1 VCNPLNYLEDIIM
14 KNSIK
19 VLATI
24 TLSTAMVFLFG
35 CGEKGIPTDVKGT
48 IDKYVGY
55 WNTGQFDGIENVLC
69 EDFKLLESPG
79 FEPQKGIELFKQAIS
94 AMRTAYPDFHLV
106 IDETVYE
113 KDKIAAIWTIFAT
126 NTGPGKMPPTGKI
139 IKGQGISVIHLK
151 DGKIKD
157 EWLANNNLLWMTQL
171 GFTFVPPKT
180 DSKK

>member
-1 VCNPLNYLEDIIM
+1 M

-24 TLSTAMVFLFG
+24 TLSAAMVFLFG
-35 CGEKGIPTDVKGT
+35 CGRKGIPADVKNT
-48 IDKYVGY
+48 MNKYLGY

-69 EDFKLLESPG
+69 EDFELLESPG
-79 FEPQKGIELFKQAIS
+79 FEPRKGIGLFKQDIA

-113 KDKIAAIWTIFAT
+113 KDKIALIWTATAT
-126 NTGPGKMPPTGKI
+126 NTGPGKIPATGKA

-157 EWLANNNLLWMTQL
+157 EWLASNNLLWMTQL

-180 DSKK
+180 DSEK